1 MGVLSGK
8 QEKTLLKQLRLF
20 DVYQD
25 EKLGKGKK
33 SYAVSF
39 TLQNP
44 GKTLT
49 DKEIDQVMNK
59 LAGVFEKQLGAVI
72 R

>member
-39 TLQNP
+39 TLQDA